1 MPSKLKNPPRRA
13 DRPFV
18 KRPQEGEGR
27 REETARQENEIAARV
42 QSSILPG
49 EVEIEGLGIS
59 AGMLPAEVVGGD
71 YYDIIAVKGGCWIAI
86 GDVAGHGLAAG
97 VIMLMIQSAVQ
108 SLVRL
113 SPRGSPRDLLCA
125 LNGALYENIRE
136 RMKRDE
142 HVTFCLARYSAD
154 GELVFAGAHENI
166 LVCRSSGGDC
176 ESIPAEGA
184 WLGAM
189 KDVRRATSETSI
201 QLGPGDLMVLFT
213 DGVIETRNGKGEEFG
228 FDRLRTLLMD
238 GREQSPQQIRS
249 SIMDSLL
256 AWNARPDDDV
266 TLVVVRCRGVYW
278 GE

>member
-1 MPSKLKNPPRRA
+1 VERPP
-13 DRPFV
+13 
-18 KRPQEGEGR
+18 EGEVVR
-27 REETARQENEIAARV
+27 NEAARQENEIAARV

-71 YYDIIAVKGGCWIAI
+71 YYDVVAVPDGCWLAI

-108 SLVRL
+108 SLVRIA
-113 SPRGSPRDLLCA
+113 PHGSPRDLLCA
-125 LNGALYENIRE
+125 LNGALYENIRQ

-142 HVTFCLARYSAD
+142 HVTFCLARYATD
-154 GELVFAGAHENI
+154 GTLVFAGAHENI
-166 LVCRSSGGDC
+166 LICRSGGRDF
-176 ESIPAEGA
+176 ESIPADGA

-189 KDVRRATSETSI
+189 RDVRRVTRETTV

-213 DGVIETRNGKGEEFG
+213 DGVIEARNDKGEEFG
-228 FDRLRTLLMD
+228 ADRLRERIMERRD
-238 GREQSPQQIRS
+238 ESPHDIRQ
-249 SIMDSLL
+249 SIMDGLL
-256 AWNARPDDDV
+256 AFCPRPDDDV

-278 GE
+278 DK